1 MHHAITLDALR
12 AIDYIDKKG
21 SFTAAASALHRV
33 PSALTYTVQKL
44 ESDLDIKLF
53 DRSGHRAILT
63 PAGRLLLAE
72 GRHLL
77 QAADRLEE
85 AVKQVEAGWETRL
98 RIARD
103 TILPLQPL
111 LQTIQDF
118 NALNH
123 QVDVHISEE
132 VLGGTWEALIANR
145 CDISLG
151 ASGELPK
158 GLFEFCKLGQVEFV
172 FAVAPDH
179 PLTQY
184 TDPITAEAISAYPT
198 VVVADSSLSAP
209 GRNSGL
215 LERRQMLRVTTMSAK
230 LEAQMLGVGV
240 GFLPRHLAHEAIAQG
255 LLRALPCNVP
265 RPDIPIYMAWRKDNK
280 GKALAWFTHALA
292 QQNLLAADATSHLF
306 A

>member
-1 MHHAITLDALR
+1 MNHAITLDALR

-33 PSALTYTVQKL
+33 PSALTYTIQKL

-53 DRSGHRAILT
+53 DRSGHRAVLT

-77 QAADRLEE
+77 QSAERLEE

-111 LQTIQDF
+111 LQTIHRF

-123 QVDVHISEE
+123 QVEVHISEE
-132 VLGGTWEALIANR
+132 VLGGTWEALVANR

-158 GLFEFCKLGQVEFV
+158 GLFEFCILGRVEFV

-179 PLTQY
+179 PLTQHSG
-184 TDPITAEAISAYPT
+184 PVTAEAISAYPT
-198 VVVADSSLSAP
+198 IVVADSSLSAP
-209 GRNSGL
+209 GRSSGL
-215 LERRQMLRVTTMSAK
+215 LESRQMVRVTTMSAK

-240 GFLPRHLAHEAIAQG
+240 GFLPRHLASEAITKGQ
-255 LLRALPCNVP
+255 LCALPCNVP
-265 RPDIPIYMAWRKDNK
+265 RPDMPLYMAWRKDNK
-280 GKALAWFTHALA
+280 GKALAWFAAELA
-292 QQNLLAADATSHLF
+292 QQNLLAVAPIP
-306 A
+306 